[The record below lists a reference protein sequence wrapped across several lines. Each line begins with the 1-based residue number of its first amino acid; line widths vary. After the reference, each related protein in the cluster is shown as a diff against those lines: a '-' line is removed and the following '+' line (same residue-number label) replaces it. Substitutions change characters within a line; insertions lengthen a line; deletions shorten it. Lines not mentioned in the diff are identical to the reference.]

1 MKKSNSKSFRYQNYQ
16 RNLINVTTA
25 TNVGINNHDRLVKAY
40 GSTANRIEVLNML
53 KKQSKFTIYW
63 FIIFGLLGIAC
74 LVIDINGWFQV
85 FDLYLV
91 MVNIYLVA
99 KGRLI
104 GIALGIVECCI
115 YAFICLKSQLF
126 GEVIKVM
133 CISVPLNIFSLISW
147 KLASKKKEK
156 DKFNTKKD
164 DDVVIRK
171 LNKKLKLIFGAALV
185 GCSGLAFLLLKFV
198 IGQENAL
205 ILSSVALAITIVGKV
220 LTARKYVESYILFLC
235 GNIICLLMWGQTM
248 IESGVNLSDLS
259 MTVYYLACF
268 SFDVYAYELWK
279 SMYRRVAINGGVILA
294 KRKVKISRIIKLRRR
309 YKNLHWNKE
318 IDVSKNS

>member
-1 MKKSNSKSFRYQNYQ
+1 MKKSNTKSFRYQNYQ

-63 FIIFGLLGIAC
+63 FIIFGLLGAAC

-99 KGRLI
+99 KGRLL
-104 GIALGIVECCI
+104 GIALGIIECCI
-115 YAFICLKSQLF
+115 YAFICFKSQLF

-171 LNKKLKLIFGAALV
+171 LNKKQKLIFGSALIA
-185 GCSGLAFLLLKFV
+185 CSGLAFLLLKFV

-205 ILSSVALAITIVGKV
+205 LLSSIALAITIVGKV

-294 KRKVKISRIIKLRRR
+294 KRKVKITRIIKLRRR
-309 YKNLHWNKE
+309 YKNLHWDRE
-318 IDVSKNS
+318 VDIAKNS

>member
-53 KKQSKFTIYW
+53 KKQSKFTLYW

-74 LVIDINGWFQV
+74 LVIDIKGWFQV

-104 GIALGIVECCI
+104 GIVLGIVECCI
-115 YAFICLKSQLF
+115 YAFICFKSQLF
-126 GEVIKVM
+126 GEVIKIM

-164 DDVVIRK
+164 DEIVIRK
-171 LNKKLKLIFGAALV
+171 LNKKLKLLFGAGVVAAC
-185 GCSGLAFLLLKFV
+185 GAYCLLRFA
-198 IGQENAL
+198 IGQKNAL
-205 ILSSVALAITIVGKV
+205 ILSSISLAITIIGKI
-220 LTARKYVESYILFLC
+220 LTARRYVESYILFIF

-248 IESGVNLSDLS
+248 IQSGVNLSDLS

-268 SFDVYAYELWK
+268 SFDVYAYQLWK
-279 SMYRRVAINGGVILA
+279 SMYRRVAINGGIILA
-294 KRKVKISRIIKLRRR
+294 KRKVKINRIIKLRRR
-309 YKNLHWNKE
+309 YKNLYWDR
-318 IDVSKNS
+318 DVDIAKNS

>member
-53 KKQSKFTIYW
+53 RKQSKFTIYW

-99 KGRLI
+99 RGKLI

-115 YAFICLKSQLF
+115 YAFICFKSQLF
-126 GEVIKVM
+126 GEVIKVL

-171 LNKKLKLIFGAALV
+171 LNKKLKLIFGAALI

-205 ILSSVALAITIVGKV
+205 LLSSIALAITIVGKI

-294 KRKVKISRIIKLRRR
+294 KRKVKITRIIKLRRR

-318 IDVSKNS
+318 VDVAKNS

>member
-1 MKKSNSKSFRYQNYQ
+1 MRKSNSKSFRYQNYQ

-25 TNVGINNHDRLVKAY
+25 TNIGINNHDRLVKAY

-53 KKQSKFTIYW
+53 RKQSKFTIYW

-99 KGRLI
+99 RGKLI

-115 YAFICLKSQLF
+115 YAFICFKSQLF

-171 LNKKLKLIFGAALV
+171 LNKKLKLVFGGALV

-205 ILSSVALAITIVGKV
+205 LLSSIALAITIVGKI

-294 KRKVKISRIIKLRRR
+294 KRKVKITRIIKLRRR

-318 IDVSKNS
+318 VDVAKNS

>member
-53 KKQSKFTIYW
+53 RKQSKFTIYW
-63 FIIFGLLGIAC
+63 FIIFGLLGLAC
-74 LVIDINGWFQV
+74 LIIDINGWFQV

-99 KGRLI
+99 RGKLL

-115 YAFICLKSQLF
+115 YAFICFKSQLF
-126 GEVIKVM
+126 GEVIKVL

-171 LNKKLKLIFGAALV
+171 LNKKLKIVFGAALV

-198 IGQENAL
+198 IGQKNAL
-205 ILSSVALAITIVGKV
+205 LLSSIALAITIVGKV

-248 IESGVNLSDLS
+248 ITSGVNLSDLS

-268 SFDVYAYELWK
+268 SFDVYAYQLWK

-294 KRKVKISRIIKLRRR
+294 KRKVTIKRIIKLRRR

-318 IDVSKNS
+318 IDVAKNS

>member
-1 MKKSNSKSFRYQNYQ
+1 MKTSNTKSFRYQNYQ

-53 KKQSKFTIYW
+53 RKQSKFTIYW
-63 FIIFGLLGIAC
+63 FIIFGLLGVAC
-74 LVIDINGWFQV
+74 LFIDINGWFQV

-91 MVNIYLVA
+91 MINIYLVA
-99 KGRLI
+99 RGKLI
-104 GIALGIVECCI
+104 GIGLGIIECCI
-115 YAFICLKSQLF
+115 YAFICFKSKLF
-126 GEVIKVM
+126 GEVIKVL

-164 DDVVIRK
+164 DDIVIRK
-171 LNKKLKLIFGAALV
+171 LNKKLKLIFAGALLC
-185 GCSGLAFLLLKFV
+185 CSCLAFLLLKFI
-198 IGQENAL
+198 IGQKNAL
-205 ILSSVALAITIVGKV
+205 VLSSIALAISIVGKI
-220 LTARKYVESYILFLC
+220 LTSRKYVESYMLFIC

-268 SFDVYAYELWK
+268 SFDVYAYGLWK

-309 YKNLHWNKE
+309 YKNLHWSRE
-318 IDVSKNS
+318 VDVAKNS

>member
-1 MKKSNSKSFRYQNYQ
+1 MRKSNSKSFRYQNYQ

-53 KKQSKFTIYW
+53 RKQSKFTIYW

-91 MVNIYLVA
+91 MINIYLVA

-115 YAFICLKSQLF
+115 YAFICFKSQLF

-171 LNKKLKLIFGAALV
+171 LNKKLKLVFGGALV

-205 ILSSVALAITIVGKV
+205 LLSSIALAITIVGKI

-294 KRKVKISRIIKLRRR
+294 KRKVKITRIIKLRRR

-318 IDVSKNS
+318 VDVAKNS

>member
-1 MKKSNSKSFRYQNYQ
+1 MKKSNTRSFRYQNYQ

-53 KKQSKFTIYW
+53 KKQSKYTIYW

-74 LVIDINGWFQV
+74 LIIDINGWFQV

-115 YAFICLKSQLF
+115 YAFICFKSQLF

-147 KLASKKKEK
+147 KMASKKKEK

-164 DDVVIRK
+164 DDVIIRK
-171 LNKKLKLIFGAALV
+171 LNKKLKLIFGAALI

-205 ILSSVALAITIVGKV
+205 LLSSIALAITIVGKV

-294 KRKVKISRIIKLRRR
+294 KRKVKINRIIKLRRQYR
-309 YKNLHWNKE
+309 NLHWNKE
-318 IDVSKNS
+318 IDIAKNS

>member
-1 MKKSNSKSFRYQNYQ
+1 MKKSNTRSFRYQNYQ

-63 FIIFGLLGIAC
+63 FIIFGLLGVAC

-91 MVNIYLVA
+91 MINIYLVA

-115 YAFICLKSQLF
+115 YAFICFRSQLF

-171 LNKKLKLIFGAALV
+171 LNKKLKLVFGAALV

-205 ILSSVALAITIVGKV
+205 LLSSIALAITIVGKI

-294 KRKVKISRIIKLRRR
+294 KRKVRINRIIKLRRQYR
-309 YKNLHWNKE
+309 NLHWNK
-318 IDVSKNS
+318 DVDVAKNS